1 MPNYTDQQVSKR
13 ASGGGKDA
21 GRMHTVDRLVAQA
34 TQPPH
39 EDDAQALGALR
50 SLSGVQGGSGLD
62 QAGKPTEGFA
72 TADARNYGRMMLG
85 KLDPSYKP
93 EYDPANDG
101 SFKPLHALGGIAK
114 VAAPFAGMIPGVGI
128 PLAAGLGALGN
139 TAGNLMQG
147 KGFDLKGALLSGAA
161 GAAGSALTGGQG
173 FKGLGGA
180 PARMGLTDGLP
191 GAPGAGAINAAASAS
206 GMPAMAAAPA
216 TGGGGVMG
224 AIGNGISK
232 LGGLGN
238 VAKAGVA
245 VGGFLDSRAQRHAA
259 ERMANAKLGVNTQ
272 QLNMAEQDYN
282 SRAPLRQAALSRLG
296 ALAAQ
301 PPRSSIY
308 GGF

>member
-1 MPNYTDQQVSKR
+1 MPNYTDQQVTKR

-39 EDDAQALGALR
+39 SDDAAAMGALR
-50 SLSGVQGGSGLD
+50 SLSGVAGGSGLD
-62 QAGKPTEGFA
+62 QSGKPTEGFA
-72 TADARNYGRMMLG
+72 TADARNYGKMMLG
-85 KLDPSYKP
+85 RLDPNYTP
-93 EYDPANDG
+93 EYDQANDG

-114 VAAPFAGMIPGVGI
+114 VAAPFAGLIPGVGI

-147 KGFDLKGALLSGAA
+147 NGFDLKGALLSAAA
-161 GAAGSALTGGQG
+161 GGAGSALTGGQG

-180 PARMGLTDGLP
+180 PARMGLTDGIP
-191 GAPGAGAINAAASAS
+191 NAPGAGALNAAAGAS
-206 GMPAMAAAPA
+206 GMPAMAAPA
-216 TGGGGVMG
+216 AAGGGGLTH
-224 AIGNGISK
+224 AIGSGISK

-259 ERMANAKLGVNTQ
+259 ERMANARLGVNQ
-272 QLNMAEQDYN
+272 EQLRMAEDDYN
-282 SRAPLRQAALSRLG
+282 SRAGLRNTALSRLG
-296 ALAAQ
+296 ALAAK
-301 PPRSSIY
+301 PPVSSIY
-308 GGF
+308 GGM

>member
-1 MPNYTDQQVSKR
+1 MPNYSDQQVQKR
-13 ASGGGKDA
+13 ASSGGKDP
-21 GRMHTVDRLVAQA
+21 GRMHTIDRLYQQA

-39 EDDAQALGALR
+39 EDDAAAIGAIK
-50 SLSGVQGGSGLD
+50 SLSGVPGGSGLD

-72 TADARNYGRMMLG
+72 TADARNYGKMMLSR
-85 KLDPSYKP
+85 LDPSYTP
-93 EYDPANDG
+93 SYDQANDG

-147 KGFDLKGALLSGAA
+147 NGFDLKGALLSGAA

-173 FKGLGGA
+173 FKGLGGI
-180 PARMGLTDGLP
+180 PQRMGISGGLP
-191 GAPGAGAINAAASAS
+191 AAPSPAAIQGAAAAS
-206 GMPAMAAAPA
+206 GVAAPA
-216 TGGGGVMG
+216 ASGGAGGVMG

-238 VAKAGVA
+238 VVKGGVA

-259 ERMANAKLGVNTQ
+259 ERMANARLGVNQQ
-272 QLNMAEQDYN
+272 QLRMAEDEYN
-282 SRAPLRQAALSRLG
+282 SRAPLRNAALTRLG
-296 ALAAQ
+296 ALAAK
-301 PPRSSIY
+301 PPVSSLY
-308 GGF
+308 GGM